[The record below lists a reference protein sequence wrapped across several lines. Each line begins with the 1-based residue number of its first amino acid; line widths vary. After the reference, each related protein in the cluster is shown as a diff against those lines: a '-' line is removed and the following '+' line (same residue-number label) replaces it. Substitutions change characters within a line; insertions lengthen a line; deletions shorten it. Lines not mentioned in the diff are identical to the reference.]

1 MRGITLR
8 RFCRGVMWRVSE
20 TLVAVAIVTVA
31 SGTATAGDLETPDP
45 GMSPAERGYWFLLN
59 RPYFNSDFKEATFDE
74 LWTVW
79 EEPARSE
86 AEKADAAT
94 RRKMALSRYGLME
107 LPGRGSNVPLQY
119 VAGPNGGWVTNCFSC
134 HGGKVAGRVIPG
146 LPNSHV
152 ALENM
157 REDLY
162 RYLEKQGRLS
172 EIADSGMPGVPLG
185 GSNGTT
191 NSVIFGVAL
200 GSQRDLSLN
209 YVPRKTFPKMLHHDH
224 DAPPWWNVKHKKMLY
239 ADGFAP
245 KAHRALM
252 PFLMLPQTGP
262 EKFKAWEPDFK
273 DILAYIESIEAPE
286 YPFSIDRDLAARG
299 QVAFNRVCAEC
310 HGTYG
315 SEADGSGGEYPERN
329 VDIEEVG
336 TDPLRFQALSPL
348 ARGGHQISWFGEHG
362 KHKVNQY
369 PAGYV
374 APPLD
379 GIWASGPYL
388 HNGSVPTLWHLFHV
402 DKRPVVWTRSED
414 GYDQVRVGIEVTEL
428 ADVPAEA
435 DLPVEKRRY
444 FDTRIPGKSA
454 AGHAFPEQ
462 LTEDEKTAVIE
473 YLKML

>member
-1 MRGITLR
+1 MRGRALR
-8 RFCRGVMWRVSE
+8 CLARVVIRCVLGAS
-20 TLVAVAIVTVA
+20 TALALVFGLAVR
-31 SGTATAGDLETPDP
+31 ATAGDLETPDP

-86 AEKADAAT
+86 AEKADNAT
-94 RRKMALSRYGLME
+94 RRHLALSRYGLME

-119 VAGPNGGWVTNCFSC
+119 VATQTGGWTTNCFSC

-162 RYLEKQGRLS
+162 RYLEKQGRLN
-172 EIADSGMPGVPLG
+172 ELADSGMPGVPLG

-286 YPFSIDRDLAARG
+286 YPFSIDHDLAARG

-315 SEADGSGGEYPERN
+315 PDGEYPERN

-336 TDPLRFQALSPL
+336 TDPLRYQALSPL
-348 ARGGHQISWFGEHG
+348 ARGGHQISWFGEQG
-362 KHKVNQY
+362 KQKVNQN

-414 GYDQVRVGIEVTEL
+414 GYDQTRVGIEVTEL

-454 AGHAFPEQ
+454 AGHDFPEQ

-473 YLKML
+473 YLKTL

>member
-8 RFCRGVMWRVSE
+8 RFCRGILQLASHF
-20 TLVAVAIVTVA
+20 LGALALALGACGTV
-31 SGTATAGDLETPDP
+31 TAGELETPGP

-79 EEPARSE
+79 EEPARTE
-86 AEKADAAT
+86 AEQADTDT
-94 RRKMALSRYGLME
+94 RRKLALSRYGLME
-107 LPGRGSNVPLQY
+107 LPERGSNVPLQY
-119 VAGPNGGWVTNCFSC
+119 VATPTGGWTTNCFSC

-162 RYLEKQGRLS
+162 HYLEKHGRLS
-172 EIADSGMPGVPLG
+172 ELADSGMPGVPLG

-224 DAPPWWNVKHKKMLY
+224 DAPAWWNVKHKKMLY

-286 YPFSIDRDLAARG
+286 YPFSVDHELAARG

-315 SEADGSGGEYPERN
+315 PDGEYPERN

-348 ARGGHQISWFGEHG
+348 ARGGHQMSWFGEQG
-362 KHKVNQY
+362 KQKVNQN

-428 ADVPAEA
+428 SNVPAEA

-454 AGHAFPEQ
+454 AGHDFPEQ

-473 YLKML
+473 YLKTL